1 MLHMD
6 RVVKVMM
13 VPDRE
18 IIHKDT
24 VQKRILTLLMIL
36 LIALLKLYLLL
47 FYCWLVMNQK
57 SDIIIII
64 KTPAIIYL

>member
-47 FYCWLVMNQK
+47 FYC
-57 SDIIIII
+57 
-64 KTPAIIYL
+64 